1 VASAAEPRISGH
13 FEKEE
18 TMRGVISGIFA
29 WGQHPLY
36 SEGTLWEWGAGLVVI
51 LIVAFA
57 WHTILGEVKGREL

>member
-1 VASAAEPRISGH
+1 
-13 FEKEE
+13 
-18 TMRGVISGIFA
+18 MRGVISGIFA